1 VVAYNVV
8 IHGLCRAGCI
18 DEAIEVRK
26 SMVEKVFGNRKKE
39 IKRGEV
45 DFVINEGCGIEVWP
59 NWLLISYRA
68 LIDGFVKQVDVD
80 EALGIKDEMV
90 TRGIH

>member
-26 SMVEKVFGNRKKE
+26 SMVEKGVWQQGKE

-45 DFVINEGCGIEVWP
+45 DFCH
-59 NWLLISYRA
+59 
-68 LIDGFVKQVDVD
+68 K
-80 EALGIKDEMV
+80 
-90 TRGIH
+90 

>member
-26 SMVEKVFGNRKKE
+26 SMVEKVFGNREKRLKE
-39 IKRGEV
+39 AKLI
-45 DFVINEGCGIEVWP
+45 VINE
-59 NWLLISYRA
+59 
-68 LIDGFVKQVDVD
+68 
-80 EALGIKDEMV
+80 
-90 TRGIH
+90 